1 MTEQIKRGHKLIP
14 GASAT
19 AFAELCLL
27 LNSGYYNQ
35 QELQERIGVCN
46 ATMTRFM
53 VLLKRRKLVYISCW
67 IRTTRK
73 TVAYWTWGVNVPDAP
88 KPKPQTAAYACKQY
102 RIRKKLANQKELYEE
117 RSGNLS

>member
-1 MTEQIKRGHKLIP
+1 MTEQIKRGHKLVP
-14 GASAT
+14 GSSAT

-46 ATMTRFM
+46 ATMTKFM
-53 VLLKRRKLVYISCW
+53 GLLKRRRLIYISCW

-73 TVAYWTWGVNVPDAP
+73 TVAYWAWGVNVPDAP

-102 RIRKKLANQKELYEE
+102 RIRLKLADQKVTY
-117 RSGNLS
+117 GNTTEGC